1 MIDNII
7 TTKSL
12 PEILLRLIPT
22 EKVRV
27 HETGGVV
34 QLTPVKEAHDCTAGL
49 RGMFAAYPDMS
60 VDSFLERKRAD
71 KELER

>member
-1 MIDNII
+1 MIDSII
-7 TTKSL
+7 HTKSL

-22 EKVRV
+22 ERVRV

-34 QLTPVKEAHDCTAGL
+34 QLTPVKETRDCTIGL

-60 VDSFLERKRAD
+60 VDSFLERKRAE